1 MPARERIERPRLNRF
16 STASPI
22 ANFVHQGLAKQYV
35 TPESVASMRTS
46 ISVFGWCAWLLC
58 LALTPALGQEAGPR
72 TRGHAHNDY
81 LHERPL
87 LDALEAGF
95 YSVEADIFLV
105 DGQLLVA
112 HTAAEL
118 DPQRTLQ
125 KLYLDPLR
133 ERIAA
138 NAGQVYRAN
147 AERTTTGK
155 NDVLWLLI
163 DIKSAGLETYQRL
176 HAVLQQ
182 YADLLT
188 SVEGNTVKS
197 GPVQI
202 VISGNRPVEFIAAQT
217 QRFCG
222 IDGRLGDLNS
232 LHPAHLM
239 PMISDNWGLNF
250 AWRGSDNIPDEE
262 LQKLKDI
269 VQRSHERGRVVRFWA
284 TPENEKL
291 WRVLWENQVDWI
303 NTDQLPE
310 LSGFLRA
317 QAVAAK
323 LTKVPI
329 LDVGH
334 PAFVI
339 PAPQPAPGNPWVWYA
354 PTLGDNLPGEGHRWY
369 FERFLNAGISVAG
382 VDLGEVRGSPQSNSQ
397 FLAFHTEMV
406 RRGYSSRPVLLGQ
419 SRGGLMMLSFAASHP
434 DKLSGWAGIY
444 PVCNLTSWPLKNS
457 KPATLV
463 DYAMTESELLE
474 RLPEL
479 NPIDRLEGLLRQ
491 QVPMFAVHGDQD
503 VVVPLEENSGLLQRR
518 YTASGG
524 KFELKTIPGEGH
536 KISSSF
542 FECQELVDFVT
553 SIAAQTATAR

>member
-1 MPARERIERPRLNRF
+1 MRNRISF
-16 STASPI
+16 C
-22 ANFVHQGLAKQYV
+22 
-35 TPESVASMRTS
+35 
-46 ISVFGWCAWLLC
+46 GWCAWLFC
-58 LALTPALGQEAGPR
+58 LALPYALGQDAGPR

-87 LDALEAGF
+87 LDALDAGF
-95 YSVEADIFLV
+95 YSVEADVFLV

-112 HTAAEL
+112 HRAAEL

-133 ERIAA
+133 ERIVA
-138 NAGQVYRAN
+138 NAGQVYRGSPGHTAL
-147 AERTTTGK
+147 EKRDK
-155 NDVLWLLI
+155 FWLLI
-163 DIKSAGLETYQRL
+163 DIKSAGLETYQSL

-182 YADLLT
+182 YAELLT
-188 SVEGNTVKS
+188 SVEAGVVKS
-197 GPVQI
+197 GPVQV

-222 IDGRLGDLNS
+222 LDGRLGDLES
-232 LHPAHLM
+232 THSAHLM
-239 PMISDNWGLNF
+239 PMTSDNWGLNF
-250 AWRGSDNIPDEE
+250 AWRGSGDMPEEE
-262 LQKLKDI
+262 LQKLKHI
-269 VQRSHERGRVVRFWA
+269 VRQSHERGRVVRFWA

-310 LSGFLRA
+310 LSDFLRA
-317 QAVAAK
+317 QAAAAN
-323 LTKVPI
+323 LTKVPV

-339 PAPQPAPGNPWVWYA
+339 SAPQPAHGNPWVWYA
-354 PTLGDNLPGEGHRWY
+354 PTLGDHLPGEGHRWY
-369 FERFLNAGISVAG
+369 FERFLDAGISIAG
-382 VDLGEVRGSPQSNSQ
+382 VDLGEVRGSPKSNSQ
-397 FLAFHTEMV
+397 FLAFHAEMV
-406 RRGYSSRPVLLGQ
+406 RRGYSSQPVLLGQ
-419 SRGGLMMLSFAASHP
+419 SRGGLMMLSFAASYP

-457 KPATLV
+457 KSATLA

-479 NPIDRLEGLLRQ
+479 NPVDRLEGLLRQ
-491 QVPMFAVHGDQD
+491 RVPLFAVHGDQD
-503 VVVPLEENSGLLQRR
+503 GVVPLEENSGLVQRR
-518 YTASGG
+518 YTAAGG
-524 KFELKTIPGEGH
+524 RFELKTIAGEGH
-536 KISSSF
+536 KVSSSF

-553 SIAAQTATAR
+553 SLALQPTATRPPQ